1 MSYAVTQGL
10 ARCFSPWSPQTLILL
25 LARRCWEKTS
35 DGLGLGGKHWNW
47 KLFWKKTS
55 AFQDLILPLI
65 PAIKGLFEIPCYLSV
80 HNDMDII
87 SFEAI
92 QLSTQGSERQRKDV
106 VCYTYSWT
114 FSSLFLPMWFFGFCK
129 LAALTRYCYLQ
140 LASLKPR
147 SWSSVSVSS
156 FW

>member
-1 MSYAVTQGL
+1 MHSGPSRKGLPVCSWDLLSILCFFFFREVNCFYFRRCPLNELCSYTRTCPL
-10 ARCFSPWSPQTLILL
+10 LLTLIASDLDPVAGKEML
-25 LARRCWEKTS
+25 GKNIRWFGAWGKT
-35 DGLGLGGKHWNW
+35 LELEIV
-47 KLFWKKTS
+47 LEKTS

-106 VCYTYSWT
+106 VCYTYS
-114 FSSLFLPMWFFGFCK
+114 
-129 LAALTRYCYLQ
+129 
-140 LASLKPR
+140 
-147 SWSSVSVSS
+147 
-156 FW
+156 